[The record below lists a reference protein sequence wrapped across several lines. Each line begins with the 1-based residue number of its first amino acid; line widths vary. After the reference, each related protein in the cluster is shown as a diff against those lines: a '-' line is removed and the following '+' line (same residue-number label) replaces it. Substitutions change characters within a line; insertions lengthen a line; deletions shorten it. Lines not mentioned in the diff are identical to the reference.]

1 MSLGLIIFLIILGLL
16 LFIVEFMLIPGVTVA
31 GIGGAVCL
39 VTAIVFSFASY
50 GTTTGF
56 LVLGITVLVMI
67 VLTVLMLKSGTW
79 KKFMLKTSIDSKVD
93 NVSAQD
99 GKIKVRAGDRGV
111 TVTRLVPG
119 GKVLVN
125 GEYYEAKSVDILIN
139 PRQEIEVLRIE
150 DNKLIVKPINKQI

>member
-39 VTAIVFSFASY
+39 ITAIVFSFASL
-50 GTTTGF
+50 GTGPGF
-56 LVLGITVLVMI
+56 LILGITVLIMVI
-67 VLTVLMLKSGTW
+67 LTVLMLKAGTW
-79 KKFMLKTSIDSKVD
+79 KKFALKTSIDSKVD
-93 NVSAQD
+93 NVGAD
-99 GKIKVRAGDRGV
+99 EGRVKAGDKGV

-125 GEYYEAKSVDILIN
+125 GEYFEAKSIDILID
-139 PRQEIEVLRIE
+139 PGQEIEVVKID
-150 DNKLIVKPINKQI
+150 DNKLIVKPIKK